1 MNDKNKKMKD
11 KTNDKKTLETAKK
24 HVNNNVAVE
33 DMPIEGACS
42 PEFPQGCI
50 VVDDEINW

>member
-1 MNDKNKKMKD
+1 MNDKNKKIKD
-11 KTNDKKTLETAKK
+11 KTNNKKTLETAKK

>member
-11 KTNDKKTLETAKK
+11 KTNNKKTLETAKK